1 MRRASKYERSPDT
14 EFSGY
19 QREVKG
25 DKYTKHVEI
34 DMSPSNRGGSNLTSE
49 QEQLKEDDFVFKPK
63 AKTPKDPICNNL
75 LKAS

>member
-1 MRRASKYERSPDT
+1 
-14 EFSGY
+14 
-19 QREVKG
+19 
-25 DKYTKHVEI
+25 
-34 DMSPSNRGGSNLTSE
+34 MSPSNRGGSNLTSE